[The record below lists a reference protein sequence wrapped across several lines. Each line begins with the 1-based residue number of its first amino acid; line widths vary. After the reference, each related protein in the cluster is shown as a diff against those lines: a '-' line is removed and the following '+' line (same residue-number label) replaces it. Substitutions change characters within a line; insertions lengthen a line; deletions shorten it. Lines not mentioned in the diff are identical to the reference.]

1 MRPNYITM
9 ASFINHLDSDNR
21 TLRVILSMAEKDIRS
36 SLTER
41 AFMVTSIIIPIN
53 FLLLFLLFALT
64 GGEAPTAVV
73 LEDHGHYAMQ
83 FVSAM
88 EHSHSFMIQ
97 QTTPSEAQNLMR
109 QGRIVSIITVPA
121 NFDASLQKG
130 SEVQLPIIVNNLDVD
145 FTNDIRRAVPLAITS
160 FYANAFP
167 NQVVIRAHEI
177 DTYSHD
183 TGYIQY
189 LVVSL
194 MVVSIMLGGLLQA
207 GANAAREYENGTIK
221 EIILSPARLW
231 AIQLG
236 KILGALVL
244 NSLSVL
250 VVIIVIV
257 FLIGVWPVHWDELLG
272 FTLLLMI
279 IFVALGTLIGT
290 LLRRRQSVIPLS
302 IGVTI
307 PIFFLSGAFGPAIWG
322 DPSIAFITQFQPVY
336 YGIAIFQHAFH
347 DFTTTQTGPLYDK
360 IILFGFAVVAV
371 LGSVIALRSTKGE
384 SALR

>member
-1 MRPNYITM
+1 MTMSSVNNYFTLKNNL
-9 ASFINHLDSDNR
+9 ALFI
-21 TLRVILSMAEKDIRS
+21 ILSMALKDIRS

-41 AFMVTSIIIPIN
+41 AFLVTSIIIPIN

-73 LEDHGHYAMQ
+73 LEDHGPYAMQ

-88 EHSHSFMIQ
+88 EHSHSFIIQ
-97 QTTPSEAQNLMR
+97 QTSPSEAHNLMR
-109 QGRIVSIITVPA
+109 QGRIVSIVTIPA
-121 NFDASLQKG
+121 NFDSFLQKG
-130 SEVQLPIIVNNLDVD
+130 FEVQLPVVVNNLDVD
-145 FTNDIRRAVPLAITS
+145 FTNDIRRAIPLAITS

-167 NQVVIRAHEI
+167 NKVVISAHEI

-207 GANAAREYENGTIK
+207 GANTAREYENGTIK
-221 EIILSPARLW
+221 ELILSPAKPW
-231 AIQLG
+231 TIQLG
-236 KILGALVL
+236 KILGAFVL
-244 NSLSVL
+244 NSFSVL

-257 FLIGVWPVHWDELLG
+257 FLIGIWPVHWDELIG

-279 IFVALGTLIGT
+279 TFVALGTLVGT
-290 LLRRRQSVIPLS
+290 LVRRRQSVIPLS

-307 PIFFLSGAFGPAIWG
+307 PIFFLSGAFGPTIWG
-322 DPSIAFITQFQPVY
+322 NPVIAFITQFQPVY

-360 IILFGFAVVAV
+360 IILVGFAAAAV
-371 LGSVIALRSTKGE
+371 LGSIIALRSTKGE

>member
-1 MRPNYITM
+1 M
-9 ASFINHLDSDNR
+9 ASIINHLDLDNR
-21 TLRVILSMAEKDIRS
+21 TLRVILSMAQKDIQS

-53 FLLLFLLFALT
+53 FLLLFLLFAIT

-160 FYANAFP
+160 FYAKAFP

-194 MVVSIMLGGLLQA
+194 MVISIMLGGLLQA
-207 GANAAREYENGTIK
+207 GANAAREYESGTIK
-221 EIILSPARLW
+221 ELILSPARPW

-244 NSLSVL
+244 NSLSVI

-257 FLIGVWPVHWDELLG
+257 FLIDVWPIHWDELLG

-279 IFVALGTLIGT
+279 TFVALGTLIGT
-290 LLRRRQSVIPLS
+290 LVRRRQSVIPLS

-307 PIFFLSGAFGPAIWG
+307 PVFFLSGAFGPAIWG
-322 DPSIAFITQFQPVY
+322 DPAIAFITQFQPVY

-360 IILFGFAVVAV
+360 IILNGFAVAAV

>member
-1 MRPNYITM
+1 MRPNYITT
-9 ASFINHLDSDNR
+9 ASIINHLDSDNR
-21 TLRVILSMAEKDIRS
+21 TLRVILSMAQKDIRS

-41 AFMVTSIIIPIN
+41 AFMITSIIIPIN
-53 FLLLFLLFALT
+53 FLLLFLLFAIT

-97 QTTPSEAQNLMR
+97 QTTLSEAQNLMR

-130 SEVQLPIIVNNLDVD
+130 SEVQLPIFVNNLDVD

-194 MVVSIMLGGLLQA
+194 MVISIMLGGLLQA
-207 GANAAREYENGTIK
+207 GANAAREYESGTIK
-221 EIILSPARLW
+221 ELILSPARPW

-244 NSLSVL
+244 NLLSVI
-250 VVIIVIV
+250 VVIVVIV
-257 FLIGVWPVHWDELLG
+257 FLIGVWPIHWDELLG

-279 IFVALGTLIGT
+279 TFVALGTLIGT
-290 LLRRRQSVIPLS
+290 LVRRRQSVIPLS

-307 PIFFLSGAFGPAIWG
+307 PVFFLSGAFGPAIWG
-322 DPSIAFITQFQPVY
+322 DPAIAFITQFQPVY

-347 DFTTTQTGPLYDK
+347 NFTTTQTGPLYDK
-360 IILFGFAVVAV
+360 IILIGFAVAAV

>member
-1 MRPNYITM
+1 M
-9 ASFINHLDSDNR
+9 ASIINHLGLRDNR
-21 TLRVILSMAEKDIRS
+21 TLRVILSMAQKDIRS

-41 AFMVTSIIIPIN
+41 AFTITSIIIPIN

-73 LEDHGHYAMQ
+73 LEDHGPYAIQ
-83 FVSAM
+83 FVTTM
-88 EHSHSFMIQ
+88 QHSHSFIIQ

-109 QGRIVSIITVPA
+109 QGRIVSIITIPP
-121 NFDASLQKG
+121 NFDSSVRKG
-130 SEVQLPIIVNNLDVD
+130 FEVQLSVVVNNLDVD

-194 MVVSIMLGGLLQA
+194 MVISIMLGGLLQA

-221 EIILSPARLW
+221 ELILSPTRLW

-279 IFVALGTLIGT
+279 TFVALGTLIGT
-290 LLRRRQSVIPLS
+290 LVRRRQSVIPLS

-322 DPSIAFITQFQPVY
+322 DQTIAFITQFQPVY

-347 DFTTTQTGPLYDK
+347 DFVTTQTGPLYDK
-360 IILFGFAVVAV
+360 IILIGFAVGTVF
-371 LGSVIALRSTKGE
+371 GSVISVRNTKSE
-384 SALR
+384 SALH

>member
-1 MRPNYITM
+1 MTM
-9 ASFINHLDSDNR
+9 ASIINHLGLRDNR
-21 TLRVILSMAEKDIRS
+21 TLRVILSMAQKDIRS

-41 AFMVTSIIIPIN
+41 AFTITSIIIPIN

-73 LEDHGHYAMQ
+73 LEDHGPYAIQ
-83 FVSAM
+83 FVSTM
-88 EHSHSFMIQ
+88 QHSHSFIIQ

-109 QGRIVSIITVPA
+109 QGRIVSIITIPP
-121 NFDASLQKG
+121 NFDSSVRKG
-130 SEVQLPIIVNNLDVD
+130 FEVQLSVVVNNLDVD

-194 MVVSIMLGGLLQA
+194 MVISIMLGGLLQA

-221 EIILSPARLW
+221 ELILSPTRLW

-279 IFVALGTLIGT
+279 TFVALGTLIGT
-290 LLRRRQSVIPLS
+290 LVRRRQSVIPLS

-322 DPSIAFITQFQPVY
+322 DQTIAFITQFQPVY

-347 DFTTTQTGPLYDK
+347 DFVTTQTGPLYDK
-360 IILFGFAVVAV
+360 IILIGFAVGTVF
-371 LGSVIALRSTKGE
+371 GSVISVRNTKSE
-384 SALR
+384 SALH